1 MCHAAW
7 ESLSRGWQ
15 GRVPW
20 AQLKPAVWLG
30 MFLLRGP
37 RSTPIRPSHL
47 CGCEEVGIRP
57 RRENGMGTHSVFLN
71 SIVSNTATNIVTLAV
86 SDLTIFALSPPTTLH
101 FGPSLTRLW
110 QAVLTRSQ
118 EHRKAL

>member
-1 MCHAAW
+1 
-7 ESLSRGWQ
+7 
-15 GRVPW
+15 
-20 AQLKPAVWLG
+20 
-30 MFLLRGP
+30 
-37 RSTPIRPSHL
+37 
-47 CGCEEVGIRP
+47 
-57 RRENGMGTHSVFLN
+57 MGTHSVFLN
-71 SIVSNTATNIVTLAV
+71 SIVSNTATNIITLAV